1 MAKKKNETN
10 AAPMEQELIAVNN
23 PLAETGVIKDP
34 KIPSITFTGTGVIKD
49 LGTQSTTFE
58 EKSYER
64 DLNFLSIKELV
75 YIEQATKIVC
85 QKYENTVKNYDGS
98 FKQNGDDYNNFK
110 KFNTLR
116 NKVISKLEEKLARL
130 I

>member
-10 AAPMEQELIAVNN
+10 AVPMEQELIAVNN
-23 PLAETGVIKDP
+23 PLAETCV
-34 KIPSITFTGTGVIKD
+34 VKD
-49 LGTQSTTFE
+49 LGTPSNTFE

-116 NKVISKLEEKLARL
+116 NKVISKLEEKLEE
-130 I
+130 IV

>member
-10 AAPMEQELIAVNN
+10 AVPMEQELVEVSVPLSTISYKVN
-23 PLAETGVIKDP
+23 
-34 KIPSITFTGTGVIKD
+34 
-49 LGTQSTTFE
+49 
-58 EKSYER
+58 
-64 DLNFLSIKELV
+64 LNSLSIQELI
-75 YIEQATKIVC
+75 YIEQATRIVC

-98 FKQNGDDYNNFK
+98 FKQNGGDYNNFK

-116 NKVISKLEEKLARL
+116 NKVISKLEEKLEEF

>member
-10 AAPMEQELIAVNN
+10 AVPMEQELVEVSVPLSTISNKVN
-23 PLAETGVIKDP
+23 
-34 KIPSITFTGTGVIKD
+34 
-49 LGTQSTTFE
+49 
-58 EKSYER
+58 
-64 DLNFLSIKELV
+64 LNSLSIQELI
-75 YIEQATKIVC
+75 YIEQATRIVC

-116 NKVISKLEEKLARL
+116 NKVISKLEEKLEEF

>member
-10 AAPMEQELIAVNN
+10 AVPMEQELVEVSVPLSTISYKVN
-23 PLAETGVIKDP
+23 
-34 KIPSITFTGTGVIKD
+34 
-49 LGTQSTTFE
+49 
-58 EKSYER
+58 
-64 DLNFLSIKELV
+64 LNSLSIQELI
-75 YIEQATKIVC
+75 YIEQATRIVC

-116 NKVISKLEEKLARL
+116 NKVISKLEEKLEE
-130 I
+130 II

>member
-10 AAPMEQELIAVNN
+10 AVPMEQELVEVSVPLSTISYKVN
-23 PLAETGVIKDP
+23 
-34 KIPSITFTGTGVIKD
+34 
-49 LGTQSTTFE
+49 
-58 EKSYER
+58 
-64 DLNFLSIKELV
+64 LNSLSIQELI
-75 YIEQATKIVC
+75 YIEQATRIVC

-116 NKVISKLEEKLARL
+116 NKVISKLEEKLEE
-130 I
+130 IM

>member
-10 AAPMEQELIAVNN
+10 AAPTEQELVEVSVPLSTINYKVN
-23 PLAETGVIKDP
+23 
-34 KIPSITFTGTGVIKD
+34 
-49 LGTQSTTFE
+49 
-58 EKSYER
+58 
-64 DLNFLSIKELV
+64 LNSLSIQELI
-75 YIEQATKIVC
+75 YIEQATRIVC

-116 NKVISKLEEKLARL
+116 NKVISKLEEKLEE
-130 I
+130 II

>member
-10 AAPMEQELIAVNN
+10 AVPMEQELIAVSE
-23 PLAETGVIKDP
+23 PLITTSVIKD
-34 KIPSITFTGTGVIKD
+34 
-49 LGTQSTTFE
+49 
-58 EKSYER
+58 EKSYKVN
-64 DLNFLSIKELV
+64 LNSLSIQELIYV
-75 YIEQATKIVC
+75 EQATKIVC

-98 FKQNGDDYNNFK
+98 FRQNGDDYNNFK

-116 NKVISKLEEKLARL
+116 NKVITKLEEKLTEL

>member
-10 AAPMEQELIAVNN
+10 AVPTEQELIAVNN
-23 PLAETGVIKDP
+23 PLAETSVFKGLGT
-34 KIPSITFTGTGVIKD
+34 PSI
-49 LGTQSTTFE
+49 TFE

-116 NKVISKLEEKLARL
+116 NKVISKLEEKLEE
-130 I
+130 II

>member
-10 AAPMEQELIAVNN
+10 AVPMEQELIAVSE
-23 PLAETGVIKDP
+23 PLVTTNVIKKKKNY
-34 KIPSITFTGTGVIKD
+34 KINS
-49 LGTQSTTFE
+49 
-58 EKSYER
+58 
-64 DLNFLSIKELV
+64 LSIQELIYV
-75 YIEQATKIVC
+75 EQATKIVC

-98 FKQNGDDYNNFK
+98 FRQNGDDYNNFK

-116 NKVISKLEEKLARL
+116 NKVISKLEEKLTEL

>member
-10 AAPMEQELIAVNN
+10 TVPMEQELIAVNN
-23 PLAETGVIKDP
+23 PLAETSVFKGLGT
-34 KIPSITFTGTGVIKD
+34 PSI
-49 LGTQSTTFE
+49 TFE

-64 DLNFLSIKELV
+64 DLNSLSIQELI
-75 YIEQATKIVC
+75 YIEQATRIVC

-98 FKQNGDDYNNFK
+98 FKQNGGDYNNFK

-116 NKVISKLEEKLARL
+116 NKVISKLEEKLEE
-130 I
+130 II

>member
-10 AAPMEQELIAVNN
+10 AVPMEQELVEVSVPLSTISYKVN
-23 PLAETGVIKDP
+23 
-34 KIPSITFTGTGVIKD
+34 
-49 LGTQSTTFE
+49 
-58 EKSYER
+58 
-64 DLNFLSIKELV
+64 LNSLSIQELI
-75 YIEQATKIVC
+75 YIEQATRIVC

-98 FKQNGDDYNNFK
+98 FKQNGGDYNNFK

>member
-10 AAPMEQELIAVNN
+10 AVPMEQELIAVSE
-23 PLAETGVIKDP
+23 PFVTTSVIKD
-34 KIPSITFTGTGVIKD
+34 
-49 LGTQSTTFE
+49 
-58 EKSYER
+58 EKSYKIN
-64 DLNFLSIKELV
+64 LNSLSIQELIYV
-75 YIEQATKIVC
+75 EQATKIVC

-98 FKQNGDDYNNFK
+98 FRQNGDDYNNFK

-116 NKVISKLEEKLARL
+116 NKVITKLEEKLTEL

>member
-10 AAPMEQELIAVNN
+10 AVPMEQELVEVSVPLSTISNKVN
-23 PLAETGVIKDP
+23 
-34 KIPSITFTGTGVIKD
+34 
-49 LGTQSTTFE
+49 
-58 EKSYER
+58 
-64 DLNFLSIKELV
+64 LNSLSIQELI
-75 YIEQATKIVC
+75 YIEQATRIVC

-116 NKVISKLEEKLARL
+116 NKVISKLEEKLEE
-130 I
+130 II

>member
-10 AAPMEQELIAVNN
+10 AVPMEQELVEVSVPLSTISYKVN
-23 PLAETGVIKDP
+23 
-34 KIPSITFTGTGVIKD
+34 
-49 LGTQSTTFE
+49 
-58 EKSYER
+58 
-64 DLNFLSIKELV
+64 LNSLSIQELI
-75 YIEQATKIVC
+75 YIEQATRIVC

-98 FKQNGDDYNNFK
+98 FKQNGGDYNNFK

-116 NKVISKLEEKLARL
+116 NKVISKLEEKLEEL

>member
-10 AAPMEQELIAVNN
+10 AVPMEQELVGVSVPLSTISYKVN
-23 PLAETGVIKDP
+23 
-34 KIPSITFTGTGVIKD
+34 
-49 LGTQSTTFE
+49 
-58 EKSYER
+58 
-64 DLNFLSIKELV
+64 LNSLSIQELI
-75 YIEQATKIVC
+75 YIEQATRIVC

-116 NKVISKLEEKLARL
+116 NKVISKLEEKLEE
-130 I
+130 II